1 MPIVILGGAG
11 IIGKVIARD
20 LVQDVEQVIIA
31 DRDEQGAADV
41 AAAVGGGASAA
52 AIDVTRG
59 PELVQLLRGAGAC
72 INSVNY
78 YFNLE
83 VMRACLEAG
92 VPYLDLGGL
101 FHTTRKQLE
110 LHAEFERAGLT
121 AILGLGSCPGVANV
135 QAGWLGGM
143 LERVERVS
151 IFNGSTPEEGGTLS
165 APYALETILDEI
177 SKPAM
182 IFRDGQFQERPA
194 LAEEQLYDFP
204 EPIGSAK
211 VHLSLHSEVAT
222 IPLSLA
228 DKGIRECTFKIT
240 FFGYSESALR
250 KLQFLA
256 ELGLASTEPVD
267 VNGATVRPRR
277 LLLQLLRQLPQA
289 HEKPISKGYKAVITE
304 AQGEA
309 NGRPVLLRAETVGGP
324 HREWGISG
332 GTLLVAAP
340 PAIVARWLASG
351 SLRRPGV
358 WPPEQVIQPDPFFAE
373 LAGRGFTTRLAR
385 TETVAQA
392 DASA

>member
-1 MPIVILGGAG
+1 MRIVILGGAG

-151 IFNGSTPEEGGTLS
+151 IFNGSTPEEGGTLA

-351 SLRRPGV
+351 SLKRPGV